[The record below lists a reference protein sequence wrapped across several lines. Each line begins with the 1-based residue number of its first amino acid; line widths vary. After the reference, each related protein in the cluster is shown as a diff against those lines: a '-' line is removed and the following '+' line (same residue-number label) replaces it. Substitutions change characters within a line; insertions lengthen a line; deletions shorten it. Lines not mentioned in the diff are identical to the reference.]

1 MLVPEHHPDSGRKW
15 ILCYPSSSR
24 IKISSLLSTPCWG
37 QGSYSSVRMLAVPR
51 VPAGLSPGSTAA
63 PRGQGV
69 AMNNAF
75 PSSCLHVA
83 ASSPQAGKPK
93 HLLPT
98 FQQRWAQKGLCFVR
112 CPSAPISK
120 LQYITLELS
129 FCKCYLREPRSV
141 HISRAD
147 PCSTCVVL
155 PCSPLADGVLEAS
168 RTQNSRGPRGTGA
181 QPDPK

>member
-1 MLVPEHHPDSGRKW
+1 MLPKLIQNQNQFPAVH
-15 ILCYPSSSR
+15 
-24 IKISSLLSTPCWG
+24 SLLGTMLLQLCPDAGCA
-37 QGSYSSVRMLAVPR
+37 QGTRRP
-51 VPAGLSPGSTAA
+51 LSGEHGHPTRA
-63 PRGQGV
+63 GV
-69 AMNNAF
+69 AMNDAF

-98 FQQRWAQKGLCFVR
+98 FQQRWAQKSLCLVR

-155 PCSPLADGVLEAS
+155 PCSPLADGVLKAS